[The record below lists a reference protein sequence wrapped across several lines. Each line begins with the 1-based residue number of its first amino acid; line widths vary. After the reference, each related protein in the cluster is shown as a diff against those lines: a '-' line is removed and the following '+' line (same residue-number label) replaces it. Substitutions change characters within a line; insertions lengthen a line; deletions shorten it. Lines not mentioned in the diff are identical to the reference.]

1 MSTISQLSVFVENK
15 QGSMS
20 GIAEVLA
27 ESGIDIRALTI
38 ADTTDFGILRLIVKD
53 TEKAKK
59 ALQSSGYVVSINQV
73 IGIEVQDIVG
83 GLAKVLRILDDAQ
96 INIEYMY
103 DFLAVKEDK
112 AYIII
117 RVENN
122 VKTTDILTSNGIR
135 CISNEDIIF

>member
-1 MSTISQLSVFVENK
+1 MTISQLSVFVENK

-27 ESGIDIRALTI
+27 EAGIDIRALTI
-38 ADTTDFGILRLIVKD
+38 ADTTDFGILRLIVRNP
-53 TEKAKK
+53 EEAKK
-59 ALQSSGYVVSINQV
+59 VLQEKNFVVTINQV
-73 IGIEVQDIVG
+73 VGVEVPEQVG
-83 GLAKVLRILDDAQ
+83 GLARVLRILDDAL

-103 DFLAVKEDK
+103 DFLAIKEEK

-122 VKTTDILTSNGIR
+122 AKTVELLEKNGIR
-135 CISNEDIIF
+135 CIKDSDIVF